1 MDYTSLIKEINIPE
15 LIKALRECA
24 SDDPDCIYNCP
35 YYNHDVCA
43 DDLKSDAAVA
53 IEALMDAEK
62 TYLSELAQ
70 CHENLRRAAETRR
83 ERDERIEALQ
93 AEVEELKRV
102 NMELF
107 DDLPKYGDKI
117 LHWVSV
123 DERLPE
129 PYIQCLVRDNDC
141 NYAVGYYR
149 QDVKAWDSP
158 FFGWLERDDE
168 YYEDGDLCRIGNVV
182 AWMSIEPSKEVQK

>member
-1 MDYTSLIKEINIPE
+1 MDYTSLIKEIDIPE
-15 LIKALRECA
+15 LVKALRERA
-24 SDDPDCIYNCP
+24 QREEEWYE
-35 YYNHDVCA
+35 HGG
-43 DDLKSDAAVA
+43 DLIRDAAAA

-62 TYLSELAQ
+62 TYLAELAQ

-117 LHWVSV
+117 LHLVSV
-123 DERLPE
+123 EDEPPE
-129 PYIQCLVRDNDC
+129 PNIQCLVRDDDN

-149 QDVKAWDSP
+149 QDARAWDSP

-168 YYEDGDLCRIGNVV
+168 YYKDGDLCRIGKVV
-182 AWMSIEPSKEVQK
+182 AWMSIEPSKEEE